1 LLDKLISSYH
11 EKSLILSQ
19 VIDENSDFDLV
30 QSLDQELEKLRL
42 QIVLFA
48 PQNREDLKMQF
59 SFLIDQ
65 IGLLNDVNQANLEEL
80 SRYFQQ
86 ALALPPAD

>member
-1 LLDKLISSYH
+1 
-11 EKSLILSQ
+11 

-59 SFLIDQ
+59 NFLIDQ

>member
-1 LLDKLISSYH
+1 M
-11 EKSLILSQ
+11 
-19 VIDENSDFDLV
+19 IDENPDFDLV

-59 SFLIDQ
+59 NFLIDQ
-65 IGLLNDVNQANLEEL
+65 IGLPNDVNQVNLEEL